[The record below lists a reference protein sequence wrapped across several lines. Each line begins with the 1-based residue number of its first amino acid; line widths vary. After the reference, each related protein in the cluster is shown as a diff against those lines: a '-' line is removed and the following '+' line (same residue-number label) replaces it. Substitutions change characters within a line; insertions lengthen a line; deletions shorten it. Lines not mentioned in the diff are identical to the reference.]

1 MNELLFDTKNCPIAR
16 VSKVFQGKWT
26 MVILHILSEGTLRFG
41 EIKRKLPD
49 VTDANLTKDL
59 RLLESYGVIHRE
71 VYPVVPPKVEYSLT
85 DMGKDFLPILDSIN
99 KWAEKY
105 TAEWFSAVQIPI
117 EISPV
122 LRDLITVI
130 FCY

>member
-26 MVILHILSEGTLRFG
+26 MVILYILSEGTLRFG

-105 TAEWFSAVQIPI
+105 TAE
-117 EISPV
+117 
-122 LRDLITVI
+122 
-130 FCY
+130 

>member
-1 MNELLFDTKNCPIAR
+1 MKELLFDTENCSVAR

-26 MVILHILSEGTLRFG
+26 MVILYILSEGTLRFG
-41 EIKRKLPD
+41 EIKRKLPN

-59 RLLESYGVIHRE
+59 RLLESYGVIHRK

-85 DMGKDFLPILDSIN
+85 EMGKDFLPILDSIN

-105 TAEWFSAVQIPI
+105 TA
-117 EISPV
+117 
-122 LRDLITVI
+122 D
-130 FCY
+130 

>member
-1 MNELLFDTKNCPIAR
+1 MGELLFDTKNCPVAR

-26 MVILHILSEGTLRFG
+26 MVILYILSEGTLRFG
-41 EIKRKLPD
+41 EIKHKLPN

-71 VYPVVPPKVEYSLT
+71 VYPVVPPRVEYSLT
-85 DMGKDFLPILDSIN
+85 EMEKDFLPILDSIN

-105 TAEWFSAVQIPI
+105 TA
-117 EISPV
+117 
-122 LRDLITVI
+122 D
-130 FCY
+130 

>member
-1 MNELLFDTKNCPIAR
+1 MKELLFDTENCSIAK

-26 MVILHILSEGTLRFG
+26 MVILYILSEGTLRFG
-41 EIKRKLPD
+41 EIKHKLPN

-85 DMGKDFLPILDSIN
+85 EMGKDFLPILDSLN

-105 TAEWFSAVQIPI
+105 TAG
-117 EISPV
+117 
-122 LRDLITVI
+122 
-130 FCY
+130 

>member
-1 MNELLFDTKNCPIAR
+1 MKELLFDTENCPIAR

-26 MVILHILSEGTLRFG
+26 MVILYILSEGTLRFG
-41 EIKRKLPD
+41 EIKHKLPN

-105 TAEWFSAVQIPI
+105 TTE
-117 EISPV
+117 
-122 LRDLITVI
+122 
-130 FCY
+130 